1 MAMMQKTA
9 STLLTVIT
17 GKSMAGRAENDLG
30 RNDTHDLLIPKG
42 MGGLL

>member
-17 GKSMAGRAENDLG
+17 GKPKTGRAENGLG
-30 RNDTHDLLIPKG
+30 RNDTHDRLIPKG